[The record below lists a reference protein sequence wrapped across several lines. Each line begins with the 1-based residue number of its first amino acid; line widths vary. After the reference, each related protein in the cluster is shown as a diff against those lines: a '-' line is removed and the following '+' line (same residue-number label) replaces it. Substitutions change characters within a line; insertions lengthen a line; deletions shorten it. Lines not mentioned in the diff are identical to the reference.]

1 MDAPKE
7 AACPSMDATQD
18 AVAAAVAAVAV
29 AEAML
34 LLLLLLLLLLH
45 FAVLAL
51 FGFRVSV
58 SSLLP

>member
-7 AACPSMDATQD
+7 PACPSMAATQD

-34 LLLLLLLLLLH
+34 LLLLLLLLH
-45 FAVLAL
+45 VAFLAL
-51 FGFRVSV
+51 FC
-58 SSLLP
+58 

>member
-1 MDAPKE
+1 MHPSMDAPKE

-34 LLLLLLLLLLH
+34 LLLLLLLLH
-45 FAVLAL
+45 VAFLAL
-51 FGFRVSV
+51 FC
-58 SSLLP
+58 